1 MLTSTDW
8 TVLRM
13 LEWATGYFEQK
24 RVPSP
29 RLSIEWLLAHVLGV
43 KRLEL
48 YLQFD
53 RPLTAAELEWLR
65 ELVRRRA
72 RHEPLQYITGST
84 AFYHAEIMVTPAV
97 LIPRPETEELV
108 EMILNDHPSGKRSL
122 VDLGTGSGCIP
133 IACKM
138 ERPDWEV
145 SGVELFDEAL
155 KVAQVNSVKNKTHI
169 QWVLGDFF
177 SEDLLV
183 SEKYDIVV
191 SNPPYIHFDEASG
204 MDRQVKDF
212 EPSMALFCANRTMVY
227 TAIERFARTHLNSNG
242 YLYLELHHDHHIEH
256 ESIFASDIWSLEIHH
271 DLGGSRRFLSAKRT

>member
-155 KVAQVNSVKNKTHI
+155 KSTRSKTTHTYSGYWETSLVKIYWFQRNTI
-169 QWVLGDFF
+169 
-177 SEDLLV
+177 
-183 SEKYDIVV
+183 
-191 SNPPYIHFDEASG
+191 
-204 MDRQVKDF
+204 
-212 EPSMALFCANRTMVY
+212 
-227 TAIERFARTHLNSNG
+227 
-242 YLYLELHHDHHIEH
+242 
-256 ESIFASDIWSLEIHH
+256 
-271 DLGGSRRFLSAKRT
+271 